1 MFNDLNVLCT
11 KKQIFYLFLVLFSSI
26 LVAILELL
34 SLGSIPIFAS
44 AMIGGSL
51 PESFNFLKKIDV
63 NSWEKNKDELIFL
76 GSLFVASIFVFKNI
90 FFGLVMYFENYV
102 IKIIRTD
109 LGVKLFRYYLDND
122 YSFHLK
128 TNPSIL
134 LRNVEGEVSHTTTV
148 ILRFIKLF
156 REVLILVTIFIL
168 LLVTDFKITITIFS
182 FLFLF
187 VTLFF
192 LFTKKIVEIN
202 GKKMQFIRAK
212 KIQHI
217 NQSFSSI
224 KDIKMMNKEDYI
236 TNLTYKNVLGYEN
249 PFLVNTTINSLPKL
263 FIESLIVVGVVIFS
277 IILFSMGQTLLS
289 ILPILSLM
297 VVAAIRLFP
306 SFTTISNSLIAI
318 KTYRP
323 SYKLVIKELINYQ
336 NKMEKNL
343 KNKNLSDL
351 KFNDLIEIKNLNFS
365 YEEQGNKIIDNLNF
379 KILKGKKIGFI
390 GISGSGK
397 STILNLIIG
406 LLKPDKG
413 TIEIDGKSIEN
424 NLRNWQNLITYIPQ
438 EIYLIDDTIKKNIAF
453 GVEEK
458 EIDENKIDMALKYSE
473 SKEFVNNLPKKIDTI
488 VGDKGTRLSGGQ
500 KQRIGIARA
509 LYNLKDII
517 VIDEGTS
524 SLDVE
529 NEKNVIEN
537 IFLLGKN
544 KTLLMISHNH
554 ETLKSCDEL
563 ILIENGTI
571 LDRGNFS
578 DLNTKHNFINFFN
591 DKNQ

>member
-1 MFNDLNVLCT
+1 
-11 KKQIFYLFLVLFSSI
+11 
-26 LVAILELL
+26 
-34 SLGSIPIFAS
+34 
-44 AMIGGSL
+44 
-51 PESFNFLKKIDV
+51 
-63 NSWEKNKDELIFL
+63 
-76 GSLFVASIFVFKNI
+76 
-90 FFGLVMYFENYV
+90 
-102 IKIIRTD
+102 
-109 LGVKLFRYYLDND
+109 
-122 YSFHLK
+122 
-128 TNPSIL
+128 
-134 LRNVEGEVSHTTTV
+134 
-148 ILRFIKLF
+148 
-156 REVLILVTIFIL
+156 
-168 LLVTDFKITITIFS
+168 
-182 FLFLF
+182 
-187 VTLFF
+187 
-192 LFTKKIVEIN
+192 
-202 GKKMQFIRAK
+202 
-212 KIQHI
+212 
-217 NQSFSSI
+217 
-224 KDIKMMNKEDYI
+224 
-236 TNLTYKNVLGYEN
+236 
-249 PFLVNTTINSLPKL
+249 
-263 FIESLIVVGVVIFS
+263 
-277 IILFSMGQTLLS
+277 
-289 ILPILSLM
+289 
-297 VVAAIRLFP
+297 
-306 SFTTISNSLIAI
+306 
-318 KTYRP
+318 
-323 SYKLVIKELINYQ
+323 
-336 NKMEKNL
+336 MEKNL

-529 NEKNVIEN
+529 NEKNIIEN